1 MRGLLRFEIF
11 AALAI
16 TGAVAWA
23 PSFYL
28 LSEAEYSRERAT
40 ISPALV
46 MARNSAMGALKTSF
60 VALTEEV
67 RQRAISPAT
76 KNALHDFE
84 EAVYLVSEDL
94 VIAGSRLRA
103 KYGLDKTSFSPTW
116 GEAGYELYEKVYE
129 KHNPTFLSLARRYQ
143 LADIAIFEA
152 GAGFCLYSSYKDGFF
167 GKSII
172 DPPAGYEK
180 VAEIVALTF
189 AGNGKDSIFTSF
201 YSKKGKGA
209 ATAYLSAPISIDG
222 KVAGA
227 LVFTVTD
234 EIIKSSINSISSPA
248 GYLFHSSVI
257 RLLDNKKVASNQ
269 PDASAPEFISPPAL
283 ATTSGVAETKTGIAA
298 FAPISLGNEEYAVIV
313 ESKTSGT
320 KERASRASFLL
331 LVTLGPALVAILLLF
346 TILNFSIF
354 PKIKALS
361 SALENLAKTGEATD
375 EVVMA
380 AKKKN
385 EMGRLFE
392 LVTETAMMIDQ
403 KDKEANANRDALLAS
418 IEAMEKK
425 LVKGGGSTGWRKLAD
440 LSQKEADSLSE
451 KSGLY
456 ESKVEE
462 LSGRLNAA
470 NEKLR
475 ENKSMEQELVKSYWP
490 RLVADI
496 DMAIKEAKSA
506 KEPDIELCS
515 TLERAKGRAD
525 SLFTK
530 ISGRAAL
537 HTERVA
543 IVDIASLANRSAE
556 SFRHEAE
563 KKGVAL
569 DIDIKST
576 ETRSRAD
583 GDAIGLVI
591 SQLLDNAIR
600 FTPKGGE
607 VALVVSNVESMVL
620 VEVFDTGAGVEKSDR
635 EKIFERYYRGR
646 GAEDIFPGGAGEGL
660 SFCRSVI
667 KDHDGKIGMR
677 ARGEG
682 GSVFFFS
689 LSKSSGPEQRSLF

>member
-28 LSEAEYSRERAT
+28 LSEAEYSREQAT

-116 GEAGYELYEKVYE
+116 GEAGYELYEKVYD
-129 KHNPTFLSLARRYQ
+129 KHNPTFLSLASRYQ

-152 GAGFCLYSSYKDGFF
+152 GAGFCLYSSNKDGFL

-172 DPPAGYEK
+172 APPAGYEK
-180 VAEIVALTF
+180 VAETVALTF

-201 YSKKGKGA
+201 YSKKGKG

-346 TILNFSIF
+346 TILNSSIF

-375 EVVMA
+375 EAVMA
-380 AKKKN
+380 AKNKN

-403 KDKEANANRDALLAS
+403 KDKEANANREALLVS

-475 ENKSMEQELVKSYWP
+475 ENKSMEQELVKSFLP

-506 KEPDIELCS
+506 KEPDRELCAA
-515 TLERAKGRAD
+515 LERAKGRAD

-530 ISGRAAL
+530 ISGRSAL
-537 HTERVA
+537 HTERMV
-543 IVDIASLANRSAE
+543 IVDIASLANRAAE
-556 SFRHEAE
+556 SFRPEAE

-569 DIDIKST
+569 AIDIKST

-646 GAEDIFPGGAGEGL
+646 GAEDVFPGGRGEGL
-660 SFCRSVI
+660 WFCRGVI
-667 KDHDGKIGMR
+667 KEHDGKIGMR
-677 ARGEG
+677 VRGEV

-689 LSKSSGPEQRSLF
+689 LPKSSGPEQRSLF